1 MLVNIDLQRE
11 IFPFTICGEAIDH
24 PTLRTILRFWSH
36 MQSAMRWNNSIN
48 TLMYASAKIAL
59 NLTLF
64 LKATHKK
71 TLKKWTIERR
81 TKKTVRWTC
90 EKNQDYITVDVP
102 RISMGCQ
109 SDFHST
115 TVCYLYCNRNKIW
128 LILLRSCALLLR
140 IPHLIPIGKKQTQ
153 NPINK
158 GRKNSENGNRKMCP
172 TREIK
177 FYFSNT
183 PQIASF
189 ETNNQFTSQ
198 IHLLES

>member
-1 MLVNIDLQRE
+1 M
-11 IFPFTICGEAIDH
+11 
-24 PTLRTILRFWSH
+24 
-36 MQSAMRWNNSIN
+36 
-48 TLMYASAKIAL
+48 
-59 NLTLF
+59 TLF

-189 ETNNQFTSQ
+189 ETNNQFYFSNTFTWVLTLKRQNQLRSLGFLPNGISLISFHHNKSSGVWTIIMAAIEVKVNFIFQ
-198 IHLLES
+198 KQELYKI